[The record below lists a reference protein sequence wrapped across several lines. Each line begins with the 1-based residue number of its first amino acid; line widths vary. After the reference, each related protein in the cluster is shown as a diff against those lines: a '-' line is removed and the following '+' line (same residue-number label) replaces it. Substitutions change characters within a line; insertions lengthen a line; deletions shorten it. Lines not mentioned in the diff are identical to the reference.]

1 MSEKQR
7 GGIRKCLPVVLEELK
22 EGIDIGALRDKGDCR
37 HDTLYVIRDILSGA
51 KLIFEE
57 GGKWYYTCKKE
68 KEELLKDYQEFKNK
82 DEYDTKLNHS
92 KNLLKE
98 AGFAK
103 SAIDPFL
110 LTDTFNMDV
119 LSFMDSP
126 NFVYFRQHLE
136 TGYPHISVL
145 YKGIEEDDSDMEKAF
160 SILHQRIGVVALE
173 SGIEFPKAKMCWL
186 KFSTDAD
193 QVVYADFEVFPQLTF
208 EDELNKG
215 SIPKELKDMLEH
227 NVFIGPGDATVRKEK
242 ENEWEIADKEKII
255 IRKEDEKLNIYRIRD
270 LKKEWQKMLSEK
282 VFVSLSAYLDCFFYE
297 QACEEVIENVSGIID
312 PYTRYG
318 KEGMDEFYE
327 KCLRSEHIKQL
338 HSELAEISKKTAKD
352 YFEFIREIK
361 FIIIKVLEDGEPL
374 RGTCD
379 RCPKITIGRGS

>member
-1 MSEKQR
+1 MPSRSFGRVK
-7 GGIRKCLPVVLEELK
+7 K
-22 EGIDIGALRDKGDCR
+22 GIDIGALRDKGDCR
-37 HDTLYVIRDILSGA
+37 HDTLYAIRDILSGA

-103 SAIDPFL
+103 SAIDAFL

-160 SILHQRIGVVALE
+160 SILHQRIGVIALE
-173 SGIEFPKAKMCWL
+173 LGIKFPKVKMCWL

-193 QVVYADFEVFPQLTF
+193 RVPYEIYDIFPLLTF

-215 SIPKELKDMLEH
+215 SIPEELMDMLK
-227 NVFIGPGDATVRKEK
+227 NNRLIGSGDATVRKEN
-242 ENEWEIADKEKII
+242 ENEWEIAEKII
-255 IRKEDEKLNIYRIRD
+255 IRKEDGKLNIYGIRD
-270 LKKEWQKMLSEK
+270 LKKEWQKMLPEK
-282 VFVSLSAYLDCFFYE
+282 VFVSLSAYLDFFLQE
-297 QACEEVIENVSGIID
+297 QAFEEVIEGVLGLID

-318 KEGMDEFYE
+318 RKRVDEFYE
-327 KCLRSEHIKQL
+327 KCLRSEHIKKL
-338 HSELAEISKKTAKD
+338 HSELAAISKKTVKD
-352 YFEFIREIK
+352 YFVFIREIK

-379 RCPKITIGRGS
+379 RCPKITIGRVS